1 MRRVLAAV
9 LLSMVSGSA
18 LAHSPV
24 AGLNQFYNGL
34 LHPLLVPTQLLVLL
48 SLGLLL
54 GQQKPADVRAA
65 PLMIP
70 SAAVAGLLAT
80 LWIPTINV
88 DIYLLAGAT
97 VVGLLVASKPSLR
110 WHWCVIAGAV
120 LVFVIGIDS
129 SQAELSGTTWLLS
142 AVGTLVGICLLLLYA
157 MGLATWCTSTAVKS
171 IGVRIVGSW
180 ITASAFLVF
189 ALSQVSG

>member
-1 MRRVLAAV
+1 MRRVFEVV
-9 LLSMVSGSA
+9 LLSLVSGSV

-54 GQQKPADVRAA
+54 GQQKPADVRVA
-65 PLMIP
+65 PLVIP
-70 SAAVAGLLAT
+70 TAAVVGLLVT
-80 LWIPTINV
+80 LWVPVINV
-88 DIYLLAGAT
+88 DVYLLAGAT

-110 WHWCVIAGAV
+110 WHWCVIVGALLV
-120 LVFVIGIDS
+120 LVIGIDS

-142 AVGTLVGICLLLLYA
+142 AAGTLIGICLLLLYA
-157 MGLATWCTSTAVKS
+157 MGLATWCRSTALKG

-189 ALSQVSG
+189 ALSQISG

>member
-1 MRRVLAAV
+1 MRRVFAGV
-9 LLSMVSGSA
+9 LLSVLSSSA

-48 SLGLLL
+48 ALGLLL
-54 GQQKPADVRAA
+54 GQQKPKAIRAA
-65 PLMIP
+65 PLIIP
-70 SAAVAGLLAT
+70 AAAAVGLLMT

-88 DIYLLAGAT
+88 DVYLLAGAT
-97 VVGLLVASKPSLR
+97 VAGLLVASKPSLR
-110 WHWCVIAGAV
+110 WHWCVIGGTLA
-120 LVFVIGIDS
+120 VFVIGIDS

-142 AVGTLVGICLLLLYA
+142 AVGTLIGICLLLLYS
-157 MGLATWCTSTAVKS
+157 MGLATWCGSTAMKS